1 MPIFLEQKQYQ
12 LLNMPNKI
20 IIAIDGYS
28 SCGKSTLA
36 KALAAQLEYVFI
48 DTGAMYRAVALY
60 FLRNNIDFDNEA
72 QILKALAAI
81 KLNFVYNA
89 TGLKSDM
96 VLNGENVEA
105 EIREMRVSEKVSE
118 VAAIGAV
125 RDFAVAQQQAMGEFK
140 GIVMDGRDIG
150 TVVFPKAELKI
161 FVTAN
166 PAVRVERRFL
176 ELQKTNP
183 SIRKEEIEANLQ
195 HRDLMDTT
203 RERSPLKQ
211 AEDAIVLDNTNMTR
225 EEQFNLALSWAIAKI
240 G

>member
-1 MPIFLEQKQYQ
+1 MS
-12 LLNMPNKI
+12 NKI

-36 KALAAQLEYVFI
+36 KALAAQLAYVFI

-72 QILKALAAI
+72 QILKALGAI

-89 TGLKSDM
+89 TSLKSDM

-125 RDFAVAQQQAMGEFK
+125 RDFAVAQQQAMGAFK

-161 FVTAN
+161 FVTAD
-166 PAVRVERRFL
+166 PAIRVERRFL
-176 ELQKTNP
+176 ELQNTNP
-183 SIRKEEIEANLQ
+183 AILKEEIEANLK

-225 EEQFNLALSWAIAKI
+225 EEQFNLALSWALAKI

>member
-1 MPIFLEQKQYQ
+1 
-12 LLNMPNKI
+12 MPNKI

-36 KALAAQLEYVFI
+36 KALATKLSYVFI
-48 DTGAMYRAVALY
+48 DTGAMYRAIALY
-60 FLRNNIDFDNEA
+60 FLRNGIDFENE
-72 QILKALAAI
+72 IEINNALQNI
-81 KLNFVYNA
+81 KLNFVYNQA
-89 TGLKSDM
+89 TLKSDM

-118 VAAIGAV
+118 VATIGAV
-125 RDFAVAQQQAMGEFK
+125 RDLAVAQQQVMGESK

-150 TVVFPKAELKI
+150 TVVFPTAELKI
-161 FVTAN
+161 FVTAD
-166 PAVRVERRFL
+166 PAIRVERRFL
-176 ELQKTNP
+176 ELQATNP
-183 SIRKEEIEANLQ
+183 TIRKQEIEENLQ

-211 AEDAIVLDNTNMTR
+211 AADAIVLDNSQMTR
-225 EEQFNLALSWAIAKI
+225 EEQFNLALSWALAKI

>member
-1 MPIFLEQKQYQ
+1 
-12 LLNMPNKI
+12 MPNKI

-36 KALAAQLEYVFI
+36 KSLAAKLAYVFI

-60 FLRNNIDFDNEA
+60 FLRNNIDFENEA
-72 QILKALAAI
+72 QILKALGEI
-81 KLNFVYNA
+81 NSNFVYNA
-89 TGLKSDM
+89 RSLKSDM

-125 RDFAVAQQQAMGEFK
+125 RDFAVAQQQAMGAFK

-150 TVVFPKAELKI
+150 TVVFPAAELKI
-161 FVTAN
+161 FVTAD
-166 PAVRVERRFL
+166 PAIRVERRFL
-176 ELQKTNP
+176 ELQITNP
-183 SIRKEEIEANLQ
+183 AIRKEEIEANLQ

-211 AEDAIVLDNTNMTR
+211 AEDAIVLDNTHMTR
-225 EEQFNLALSWAIAKI
+225 EEQFNLALSWALAKI